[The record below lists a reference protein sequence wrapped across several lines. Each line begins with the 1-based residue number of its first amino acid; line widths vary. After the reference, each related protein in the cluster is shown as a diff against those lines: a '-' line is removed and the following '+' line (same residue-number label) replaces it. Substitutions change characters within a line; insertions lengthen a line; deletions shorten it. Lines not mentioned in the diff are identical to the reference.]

1 MTALAQ
7 ELTIGEV
14 ARRAGV
20 ATSDLRFYEERGLI
34 VSTRTAGN
42 QRRYQRSVL
51 RRVALIRA
59 AQSAGLSLTAIANA
73 LDNHPDGSA
82 PSSREWEAMSSQWR
96 DDVERRIDELVALRD
111 QIASCIGCGCLSLAA
126 CGLLNPDDRAASQG
140 SGARYLV
147 GDEAP

>member
-1 MTALAQ
+1 MAALAQ

-20 ATSDLRFYEERGLI
+20 ATSALRFYEERGLI
-34 VSTRTAGN
+34 ESSRTAGN
-42 QRRYQRSVL
+42 QRRYSRSVL

-82 PSSREWEAMSSQWR
+82 PSAAEWEVMSSQWR
-96 DDVERRIDELVALRD
+96 DDVERRIDELIALRD

-126 CGLLNPDDRAASQG
+126 CGLLNPDDRAGSDG
-140 SGARYLV
+140 SGARYLM
-147 GDEAP
+147 GG